1 MTPLQVAAVQ
11 RTFSL
16 VVPIKEK
23 AAELFYARLFEL
35 DPSLKPMFKGDM
47 KQQGMKLMSALALV
61 VTGLS
66 KPETILP
73 AVEDLG
79 RKHFDYGVQDHHYD
93 TVGAALLWTLEQ
105 GLGAEFTPDV
115 KAAWTAAYMLLAN
128 VMKDAATKA
137 RAVA

>member
-66 KPETILP
+66 KPDTVLP

>member
-93 TVGAALLWTLEQ
+93 KVGAALLWTLEQ

-115 KAAWTAAYMLLAN
+115 KAAWTAAYTLLAN

>member
-93 TVGAALLWTLEQ
+93 TVGAALLWTLEL

-115 KAAWTAAYMLLAN
+115 KAAWTAAYTLLAN

>member
-79 RKHFDYGVQDHHYD
+79 RKHFDYGVQDHHFD

-115 KAAWTAAYMLLAN
+115 KAAWTAAYTLLAN